1 MTSHPIRAAAALL
14 ALAAAQPASSQTT
27 APPPVTHL
35 RQVVDSLAQAGRFSG
50 VVVLTRNGEPVLEL
64 AHGMADREAGR
75 ANDVETAFNLGSLN
89 KLFTRIAV
97 EQLVA
102 EGRIHHDSTIA
113 AYWPDYP
120 NGDVSRR
127 VTIAQLL
134 EHRSGLGGNIFD
146 APPGGT
152 RADIRHNRDF
162 VQLFAS
168 EPLQFEPGT
177 SRRYSN
183 AGYVVLGEIVARVTG
198 EDYYDYVRRSIYQPA
213 GMTRTGHFAVDSLPP
228 NTALG
233 YTRGGRDAR
242 DDAQL
247 RPNRELL
254 PGRGSSAGGGYSTA
268 RDLLRFIA
276 AARAGRIPAARVNG
290 IGAAGG
296 APGLNAIIETDLPG
310 GYDLVALTN
319 LDPPSAENVGQLF
332 REMVDATP

>member
-1 MTSHPIRAAAALL
+1 MTSHTIRAAAALL
-14 ALAAAQPASSQTT
+14 GIAAAQPASSQTPV
-27 APPPVTHL
+27 PPPVTHL
-35 RQVVDSLAQAGRFSG
+35 RQVVDSLAEAGHFSG
-50 VVVLTRNGEPVLEL
+50 VVVLSRNGEPVLEL

-102 EGRIHHDSTIA
+102 EGRIHRDSTIS

-120 NGDVSRR
+120 NGEVARR

-213 GMTRTGHFAVDSLPP
+213 GMTRTGHFALDSLPP
-228 NTALG
+228 VGMDLSRQVDIPDPLAHELDP
-233 YTRGGRDAR
+233 TR
-242 DDAQL
+242 
-247 RPNRELL
+247 
-254 PGRGSSAGGGYSTA
+254 SGGGGGIFPQTW
-268 RDLLRFIA
+268 RCC
-276 AARAGRIPAARVNG
+276 RAGACGSVA
-290 IGAAGG
+290 GAE
-296 APGLNAIIETDLPG
+296 L
-310 GYDLVALTN
+310 
-319 LDPPSAENVGQLF
+319 SACSVSVLQQ
-332 REMVDATP
+332 RRQRR